1 MIYIDFARS
10 FDPKTKIKEEG
21 IMAKENPP
29 LKIISLESENFKR
42 LRAISIKPDGNMVTI
57 SGRNEQ
63 GKTSVLD
70 SIWAALAGADALKD
84 TPQPIRKGEKAARV
98 RVDLGDLVV
107 TRAWTEK
114 GTYLKVENAD
124 GMEYKSPQA
133 LLDRFLGK
141 LSFDPLAFSSM
152 KSREQRETLLG
163 LLQISLDL
171 DEWARERQEAYDQRT
186 ILNRKVKEYEAQ
198 IAGLPEVPGGTPDE
212 EVSAATVLEEQ
223 AAAQK
228 VKEENDARRRE
239 LKDGKESLVGL
250 DLENERALSLI
261 VRLKKELEEAILHQ
275 KSIANKLTFGNKNV
289 QGWEKEV
296 AKLID
301 PDLTG
306 FAAKLAEV
314 ETTNRQVRVKQQK
327 EKFTKEMA
335 QYDEAIMGHNQ
346 RITELDQAKV
356 QALQA
361 ATFPIDGLAFDD
373 EGVTYKGIPFSQC
386 SAAERLRVSLAMAMA
401 LNPTIRVLR
410 ITDGSL
416 LDNDNL
422 RVVQEMVEAKG
433 YQLWIEKVANDGGV
447 GIVIEDGMV
456 KEVE

>member
-1 MIYIDFARS
+1 
-10 FDPKTKIKEEG
+10 
-21 IMAKENPP
+21 MAKENPP

-42 LRAISIKPDGNMVTI
+42 LRAISIRPDGNMVTI

-84 TPQPIRKGEKAARV
+84 TPQPIRQGEKAARV

-114 GTYLKVENAD
+114 GTYLRVENSE
-124 GMEYKSPQA
+124 GLEYKSPQA

-152 KSREQRETLLG
+152 KGREQRETLLG
-163 LLQISLDL
+163 LVQISLDL

-186 ILNRKVKEYEAQ
+186 ILNRKVRECEAQ
-198 IAGLPEVPGGTPDE
+198 IAGLPEVPAGTPDE
-212 EVSAATVLEEQ
+212 EVSAATVLEKQ
-223 AAAQK
+223 AAAQAHK
-228 VKEENDARRRE
+228 QANDADRFEAAQERKGLQQWEKEIADRDSRINLLKEE
-239 LKDGKESLVGL
+239 L
-250 DLENERALSLI
+250 
-261 VRLKKELEEAILHQ
+261 KELEKSQAEHIKNFKLSRRTVEALEA
-275 KSIANKLTFGNKNV
+275 KA
-289 QGWEKEV
+289 
-296 AKLID
+296 AKLVD

-306 FAAKLAEV
+306 FATQLAQV
-314 ETTNRQVRVKQQK
+314 ETLNRYVRAKQQSNK
-327 EKFTKEMA
+327 L
-335 QYDEAIMGHNQ
+335 HN
-346 RITELDQAKV
+346 ELTFALNTASQQGDVVSALDAKKV

-416 LDNDNL
+416 LDADNL
-422 RVVQEMVEAKG
+422 KVVEEMISAKG
-433 YQLWIEKVANDGGV
+433 YQLFIERVSDGSGV
-447 GIVIEDGMV
+447 GIVIEDGMI
-456 KEVE
+456 KEVN